1 MVARATRRMGCSASA
16 ASRPRSCRH
25 QPSGPRGRACRYRL
39 GGPRHNA
46 AARGTH
52 NDPLHHR
59 NTFQSSLGH
68 AEDPN
73 GGCGVG
79 HRRRGGGAPVGLP
92 NHYDRRSGQGHHYD
106 ERQPLPSIGRG
117 GRTSRP
123 RVSHCRWPGTSFA
136 EQEFDPKEAAADPF
150 GVGSIT
156 PKEVLAAITNATA
169 CRLGDHPS
177 EIESFKAADL
187 VDKVLQ
193 HTEGESR
200 QVQDI
205 RKRFVFYL
213 SENHVQTERV
223 NSVFQVNRSW
233 PRARP
238 PSSQS
243 TERPNGRAPQ

>member
-1 MVARATRRMGCSASA
+1 MAR
-16 ASRPRSCRH
+16 H
-25 QPSGPRGRACRYRL
+25 VFRGA
-39 GGPRHNA
+39 
-46 AARGTH
+46 
-52 NDPLHHR
+52 
-59 NTFQSSLGH
+59 
-68 AEDPN
+68 
-73 GGCGVG
+73 GV
-79 HRRRGGGAPVGLP
+79 
-92 NHYDRRSGQGHHYD
+92 
-106 ERQPLPSIGRG
+106 
-117 GRTSRP
+117 
-123 RVSHCRWPGTSFA
+123 
-136 EQEFDPKEAAADPF
+136 DPKEAAADPF

-177 EIESFKAADL
+177 EIESFKVTDL

-213 SENHVQTERV
+213 SENHGQTERV

>member
-1 MVARATRRMGCSASA
+1 MTNDSPYPVLVVAGALVA
-16 ASRPRSCRH
+16 H
-25 QPSGPRGRACRYRL
+25 ACL
-39 GGPRHNA
+39 I
-46 AARGTH
+46 
-52 NDPLHHR
+52 
-59 NTFQSSLGH
+59 
-68 AEDPN
+68 EE
-73 GGCGVG
+73 
-79 HRRRGGGAPVGLP
+79 
-92 NHYDRRSGQGHHYD
+92 GQT
-106 ERQPLPSIGRG
+106 P
-117 GRTSRP
+117 
-123 RVSHCRWPGTSFA
+123 SFA

-156 PKEVLAAITNATA
+156 PKEVLNAITNAIA

-177 EIESFKAADL
+177 EIESLKATDL

-223 NSVFQVNRSW
+223 NLVFQVNRSW